1 MSSVAERVQS
11 VTIQQPSIEVL
22 TDFIFSEAALL
33 DEAKWDEWLDL
44 FTPEGTYWVPLSP
57 DQPDPHEH
65 VSLFYEDRILMEM
78 RVKRLLHPRSFSLE
92 PPLRTSRLVGNVRL
106 KSVDLASRSCIV
118 GSAFHLLEARGD
130 EQRMTGGFY
139 THHLSYAGPALKIVQ
154 KRVDMINAQAPH
166 EALQVFI

>member
-1 MSSVAERVQS
+1 MSSVAERVQ
-11 VTIQQPSIEVL
+11 TMTAQPPSLDVL
-22 TDFIFSEAALL
+22 TDFVFAEAALL
-33 DEAKWDEWLDL
+33 DEAKWNEWLDL
-44 FTPEGTYWVPLSP
+44 FAPEGKYWVPLSP

-78 RVKRLLHPRSFSLE
+78 RIKRLLHPRSFSLE
-92 PPLRTSRLVGNVRL
+92 PPLRTSRLVGNLRL
-106 KSVDLASRSCIV
+106 KSVDHNARSCIV

-130 EQRMTGGFY
+130 EQRMIGGFY
-139 THHLSYAGPALKIVQ
+139 THHLSYAGPKLKILQ